1 MIVDCSLEAFT
12 LKPINLMPTR
22 CDEAKNRADCEKLA
36 DIFTVLQRRFILNLS
51 KELSR
56 GNVSFP
62 QYFLLG
68 YLVQQKVLTMS
79 EIAKKMG
86 HTTAAATGLVD
97 RLENLG
103 YARRAHSKADRRKI
117 QVQITDRGVAL
128 VARIREDMVN
138 NLCKMMDVLNPDEQ
152 RMWLQ
157 IYEKIITFCQGQ
169 NV

>member
-1 MIVDCSLEAFT
+1 M
-12 LKPINLMPTR
+12 KPIRDPAEM
-22 CDEAKNRADCEKLA
+22 RADAERLA
-36 DIFTVLQRRFILNLS
+36 DILTVLQRRFLANLS

-68 YLVQQKVLTMS
+68 YLGQTDFLTMS

-103 YARRAHSKADRRKI
+103 LVERAHASDDRRKI
-117 QVQITDRGVAL
+117 MVKVTKNGTAL
-128 VARIREDMVN
+128 VMHIRQDMVN
-138 NLCKMMDVLNPDEQ
+138 NLLKTLTCLETDEQ
-152 RMWLQ
+152 KNWLK
-157 IYEKIITFCQGQ
+157 IYEKIVNYCQ
-169 NV
+169 NK